1 MEDGDKMENALKLT
15 IQAFEKVKPTS
26 AKKRE
31 TLALCFEQVTPIL
44 KEFMEANNIP
54 YIEVDLETR
63 RALVVEPIPNAIK
76 QVWIEQWLNGELSTE
91 QLKEWLNCKF
101 QNTHYLNFADFLK
114 DVEFWLYEKRKGK
127 LVCHG

>member
-127 LVCHG
+127 VVCHG

>member
-1 MEDGDKMENALKLT
+1 MENALKLT

>member
-1 MEDGDKMENALKLT
+1 MENALKLT

-127 LVCHG
+127 VVCHG